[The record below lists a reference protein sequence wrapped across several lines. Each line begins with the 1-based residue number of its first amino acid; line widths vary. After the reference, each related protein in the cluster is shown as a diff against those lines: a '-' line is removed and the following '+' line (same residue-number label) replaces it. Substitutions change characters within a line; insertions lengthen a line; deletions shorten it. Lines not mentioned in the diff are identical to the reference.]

1 MHYLNPHQLKMTRR
15 SFLGKTT
22 TGIGS
27 LALASLLNPTLL
39 SAAETVAQS
48 REARFAKYLGTINPR
63 HFAPKAK
70 RIIYMYM
77 AAGPSPLETFDYKP
91 KRAQM
96 SGQPMPDSFTKGQ
109 PIAQLQNQQLKCF
122 EPQFKFKKF
131 GKSGQEI
138 SELFPEIGS
147 VADDI

>member
-1 MHYLNPHQLKMTRR
+1 MHYLNPHQLRMTRR

-48 REARFAKYLGTINPR
+48 KKAQLDKWMGTINPR
-63 HFAPKAK
+63 HFAPRAK
-70 RIIYMYM
+70 RIIYLYM
-77 AAGPSPLETFDYKP
+77 AGGPSHLETFDHKP
-91 KRAQM
+91 KLTEM

-122 EPQFKFKKF
+122 EPQFKF
-131 GKSGQEI
+131 
-138 SELFPEIGS
+138 
-147 VADDI
+147 